1 MGGSIDLLT
10 TPDADNLAWKIME
23 NLLPVDTATGFTV
36 GLSVFIPTL
45 VFIAS
50 LLMGWHV
57 LTGIVNSAYSGRVLG
72 EKWHQIWAPLR
83 VVAGFGFLVSV
94 TASGL
99 AGVHLLERLIYM
111 MGVNS
116 ADAIAVASVEH
127 VVKDGH
133 SLTPISAGGRQLAW
147 QIVTGEVCTR
157 IHHQAVERTAAYT
170 GEKASSRLPPAAGE
184 AVVRPAK
191 KSWIPF
197 GAETPAAVTGFAWDY
212 GQACGSLTISAPT
225 TEEFGSFGE
234 DRRKAAQTLI
244 EQVRAFNPAQP
255 LADAFRKSGTS
266 RIHGDPAT
274 SSTGSDLSHIREL
287 QAQGVLVAGLV
298 QRVNAIGDA
307 YDAAVS
313 GSAAAVSANEDRETR
328 EKLVEGVR
336 THGWTL
342 IGSYYRMM
350 SRIAEKSASYAS
362 ERAVYREP
370 NPEAWGGYRNEIAV
384 AMDLI
389 RSQNKAETNR
399 LVVSGDDLA
408 AVDSDAT
415 VLANVLN
422 SISHPI
428 LDYMTAYDGWRSDP
442 VGDLI
447 AIGNRLSVGG
457 QTAFTVALA
466 ATAGANF
473 WSSTAGAVVAFVMV
487 PGWWAIGLAI
497 VAGSVLSYVLP
508 MMPYI
513 FMIFALGALA
523 MDIIAFAIAA
533 LLWAFVHVRMDGQE
547 FVDQVQSIGYKAL
560 FSLMLRQPITVL
572 GFLAAH
578 ATSVVLLNVFL
589 MTWNFAF
596 KGSQGGAAI
605 GVIGLVVGFGMMIF
619 IQWHILLRLFGLI
632 LELPARVSAMF
643 GAAIQ
648 GWGDT
653 EHGNTVIAASA
664 GGISAHVRPNV
675 PQIPGQKG
683 PKDQGD
689 SGGKG
694 KPNVGGVTA
703 PRSRK

>member
-1 MGGSIDLLT
+1 MPGPIDLFT
-10 TPDADNLAWKIME
+10 IPDADNLAWKLPE

-36 GLSVFIPTL
+36 GLSVFIPML

-57 LTGIVNSAYSGRVLG
+57 IIGIVQSAYHGRVLG
-72 EKWHQIWAPLR
+72 ERWHQIWAPLR

-94 TASGL
+94 TGSGL
-99 AGVHLLERLIYM
+99 AGIHHLERLIYM
-111 MGVNS
+111 MGTNS
-116 ADAIAVASVEH
+116 ADMIAVASVEH

-147 QIVTGEVCTR
+147 QVVTGEVCTR
-157 IHHQAVERTAAYT
+157 IHHQAVERTAMYT
-170 GEKASSRLPPAAGE
+170 GETASSRLPPASGE

-191 KSWIPF
+191 KSWVPF
-197 GAETPAAVTGFAWDY
+197 GAGTPAVVTGFAWNY

-234 DRRKAAQTLI
+234 DRRKAMQTLV
-244 EQVRAFNPAQP
+244 EQVRAVDPAGP
-255 LADAFRKSGTS
+255 LADSFRQSGTA
-266 RIHGDPAT
+266 RIYGDPAM
-274 SSTGSDLSHIREL
+274 SSDLSHIREWTT
-287 QAQGVLVAGLV
+287 QGALVPGLV
-298 QRVNAIGDA
+298 QQMNAIGDA

-313 GSAAAVSANEDRETR
+313 GSAAAVSASEDRETR
-328 EKLVEGVR
+328 GKLVEGVK

-350 SRIAEKSASYAS
+350 SKIAEKASSYAS
-362 ERAVYREP
+362 ERPVYREP
-370 NPEAWGGYRNEIAV
+370 NPDAWGGYKNEMAV
-384 AMDLI
+384 AMDII
-389 RSQNKAETNR
+389 RSQNRAETNR
-399 LVVSGDDLA
+399 LAVSGDDLA
-408 AVDSDAT
+408 AVESDAT
-415 VLANVLN
+415 VLADVIN
-422 SISHPI
+422 SISHPV
-428 LDYMTAYDGWRSDP
+428 LDYMTAYDGWRNDP

-457 QTAFTVALA
+457 QTAFAIALA
-466 ATAGANF
+466 ATGAANF
-473 WSSTAGAVVAFVMV
+473 WSSTAGAVVEFVMV

-523 MDIIAFAIAA
+523 MDLVVFAIAG

-547 FVDQVQSIGYKAL
+547 FADQAQSFGYHAL
-560 FSLMLRQPITVL
+560 FSLLLRQPITVL
-572 GFLAAH
+572 GFLASH
-578 ATSVVLLNVFL
+578 AISVVLLNIFL

-596 KGSQGGAAI
+596 VGSQGNASI
-605 GVIGLVVGFGMMIF
+605 GIIGIVVGFGMMCF

-632 LELPARVSAMF
+632 LELPPRVGAYF

-653 EHGNTVIAASA
+653 EHGNTVIAGSV
-664 GGISAHVRPNV
+664 GGISAHARPNM
-675 PQIPGQKG
+675 PRIPGQKG
-683 PKDQGD
+683 PKEQGD
-689 SGGKG
+689 FGGKG
-694 KPNVGGVTA
+694 RPNVGGVTA
-703 PRSRK
+703 PRGGK